1 MKSRVI
7 ALPALAAFLL
17 LVFPQL
23 SLSHPHVFI
32 QNTLAIIFDHQ
43 GLAGIRVK
51 WVFDEFFSSMI
62 VGDYDQNH
70 NNKLENSEVKTIKM
84 EAFANLA
91 NYEYFTFIRIQG
103 KPFKVE
109 YVRDFSAALAGG
121 KLVYEFLIPC
131 HVKSSSTFKEL
142 IISQYDPTYY
152 SRVAFAKDQPVE
164 VISEPGFQISYRIA
178 KNMNKSY
185 YFSQIHPIEV
195 VMRFRRK
202 HG

>member
-1 MKSRVI
+1 MKSRVT
-7 ALPALAAFLL
+7 ALLPLAAFLL

-32 QNTLAIIFDHQ
+32 QNTLRIVFDEQ

-62 VGDYDQNH
+62 ADEFDRNH
-70 NNKLENSEVKTIKM
+70 NSRLERPEVRGIR
-84 EAFANLA
+84 EGAFANLV
-91 NYEYFTFIRIQG
+91 NFDYFSFIKING

-121 KLVYEFLIPC
+121 KLIYEFWIPC
-131 HVKSSSTFKEL
+131 HVKASSTFKQF
-142 IISQYDPTYY
+142 IISQYDPSYY
-152 SRVAFAKDQPVE
+152 TRVAFGKDQPVK
-164 VISEPGFQISYRIA
+164 VISEPRFEISYRIA

-185 YFSQIHPIEV
+185 YYSQIHPIEV

>member
-103 KPFKVE
+103 KRFKVE

-131 HVKSSSTFKEL
+131 HVKSSPTFKEL

-152 SRVAFAKDQPVE
+152 SRVAFDKDQPVK
-164 VISEPGFQISYRIA
+164 VISEPRFQISYRIA
-178 KNMNKSY
+178 KNMNESY
-185 YFSQIHPIEV
+185 YFGQVHPVEV
-195 VMRFRRK
+195 ITRFRQK
-202 HG
+202 HD

>member
-1 MKSRVI
+1 MKTRVI
-7 ALPALAAFLL
+7 ALPALAVFLL
-17 LVFPQL
+17 LVFPRL

-32 QNTLAIIFDHQ
+32 QNTLAIVFDHQ

-70 NNKLENSEVKTIKM
+70 NNKLENTEVKTIKR
-84 EAFANLA
+84 EAFTNLA

-121 KLVYEFLIPC
+121 KLFYKFLIPC
-131 HVKSSSTFKEL
+131 HVKASTTFKEF

-152 SRVAFAKDQPVE
+152 TRVAFAKDQPVK
-164 VISEPGFQISYRIA
+164 VISEPRFQISYHIA

-185 YFSQIHPIEV
+185 YFSQIHPVEV
-195 VMRFRRK
+195 ITRFRRK

>member
-7 ALPALAAFLL
+7 ALLPLGAFLL
-17 LVFPQL
+17 FVFPQL

-32 QNTLAIIFDHQ
+32 QNTLAIVFDQQ
-43 GLAGIRVK
+43 GLAGVRVK

-70 NNKLENSEVKTIKM
+70 NNKLENSEVKTIKR
-84 EAFANLA
+84 EAFTNLA
-91 NYEYFTFIRIQG
+91 SYGYFTFIRIQG

-121 KLVYEFLIPC
+121 KLIYEFWIPC
-131 HVKSSSTFKEL
+131 HVKASSTFKQF
-142 IISQYDPTYY
+142 IISQYDPSYY
-152 SRVAFAKDQPVE
+152 TRVAFGKDQPVK
-164 VISEPGFQISYRIA
+164 VISEPRFEISYRIA

-185 YFSQIHPIEV
+185 YYSQIHPIEV

>member
-7 ALPALAAFLL
+7 ALLALAAFLV

-32 QNTLAIIFDHQ
+32 QNTLAIVFDHQ

-62 VGDYDQNH
+62 LGDYDQNH
-70 NNKLENSEVKTIKM
+70 NSKLENSEIKTIKS
-84 EAFANLA
+84 EAFTNLA

-121 KLVYEFLIPC
+121 KLIYEFWIPC
-131 HVKSSSTFKEL
+131 HVKASSIFKQF
-142 IISQYDPTYY
+142 IVSQYDPTYY
-152 SRVAFAKDQPVE
+152 TRVAFAKDQPVK
-164 VISEPGFQISYRIA
+164 VKSGPGFDINYRIV
-178 KNMNKSY
+178 KNMKKSY